1 MFPPGGLNFFFFLIS
16 PRVSFM
22 SYVLVLFI
30 MRLLFCFFCFFRRT
44 VGKSK
49 SWDLVKK
56 SFHVL

>member
-1 MFPPGGLNFFFFLIS
+1 MFPPGGFNFFFFLIS

-30 MRLLFCFFCFFRRT
+30 MRIFFFRRT